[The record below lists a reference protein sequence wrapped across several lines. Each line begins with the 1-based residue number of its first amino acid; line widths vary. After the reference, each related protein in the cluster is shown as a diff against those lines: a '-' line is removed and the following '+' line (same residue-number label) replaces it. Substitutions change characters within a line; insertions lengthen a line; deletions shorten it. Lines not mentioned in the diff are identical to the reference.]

1 MDDRERLKIV
11 IMQMVEHNEVHFKKY
26 EKWAHFAKT
35 NQLDD
40 IGALLDEGGKL
51 TAHVNAFLRQ
61 SLNHLSLAEP
71 AGDTKKGI

>member
-11 IMQMVEHNEVHFKKY
+11 IMQMLEHNEVHFEKY
-26 EKWAHFAKT
+26 EKWTRFAKA

-40 IGALLDEGGKL
+40 AGALLDEAEKL
-51 TAHVNAFLRQ
+51 TANANAALRQ
-61 SLNHLSLAEP
+61 SLNHLSLAGP